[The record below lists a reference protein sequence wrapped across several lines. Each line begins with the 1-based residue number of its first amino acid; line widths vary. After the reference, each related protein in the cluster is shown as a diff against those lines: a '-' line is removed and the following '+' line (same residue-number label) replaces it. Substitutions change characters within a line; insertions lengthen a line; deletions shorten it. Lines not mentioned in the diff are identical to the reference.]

1 VMAARDFLNG
11 ARLQVGAKLGRRQG
25 SES

>member
-1 VMAARDFLNG
+1 MAARDFLNG

-25 SES
+25 PES